1 MREALGV
8 VTIRFLAVT
17 GNHPVSYPVFLPS
30 IREHNNFVVYTR
42 SGNSSTKKL
51 KYVSESLG
59 NSKQIPNTFRTF

>member
-17 GNHPVSYPVFLPS
+17 GNYPVFLLS